1 MTPFASPPG
10 ATRAPEPRPIE
21 PSPQTAARLAGFL
34 YLFTN
39 AIAIFAFFMRVR
51 PIVRGNAVETARN
64 IVASERLYRIGT
76 ATELVTVVGV
86 LVLVAALYAVLR
98 PIGPS
103 VALVAV
109 FLRLAE
115 NFVLA
120 ASTLNV
126 YAALALLGG
135 ADYLRAVDPQQ
146 LQALAY
152 NFLRVHGAGFDIGF
166 TFLGLGSA
174 VFSYLWLRSRYI
186 PRVLAGL
193 GIFASLVLG
202 LASLA
207 LLVVPGLRPVLGMA
221 YMMPMGVFEI
231 ALGVW
236 LLVRPL
242 RAPLPAAG

>member
-1 MTPFASPPG
+1 MSSLAPPPPP
-10 ATRAPEPRPIE
+10 ARAPEPRAIE
-21 PSPQTAARLAGFL
+21 PSHQTAARLAGFL
-34 YLFTN
+34 YLLTN
-39 AIAIFAFFMRVR
+39 AIAIFGFYARVR
-51 PIVRGNAVETARN
+51 PVVRGNAVETARN
-64 IVASERLYRIGT
+64 IVASERFYRLGT
-76 ATELVTVVGV
+76 ASELVTVVGV
-86 LVLVAALYAVLR
+86 LVLVAALYVVLR

-126 YAALALLGG
+126 YVALTLLSG
-135 ADYLRAVDPQQ
+135 ADFLRAVDPPQ
-146 LQALAY
+146 LHALSY
-152 NFLRVHGAGFDIGF
+152 TFLRVHGAGFDIGF

-193 GIFASLVLG
+193 GIFASLLLG

-231 ALGVW
+231 GLGIW

-242 RAPLPAAG
+242 RAPQPAAG